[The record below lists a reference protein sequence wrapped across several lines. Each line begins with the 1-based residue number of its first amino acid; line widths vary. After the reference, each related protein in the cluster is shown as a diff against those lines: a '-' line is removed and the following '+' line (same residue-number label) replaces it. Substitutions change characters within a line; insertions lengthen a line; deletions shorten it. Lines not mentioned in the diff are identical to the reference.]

1 MTGPDYTLRPW
12 LELAPSAYPGR
23 NYTVFTGSRA
33 PSLGLSREEKRQMW
47 MDKDPV
53 GASQES
59 DVWSIIVYAVSVVF
73 FLVTPYRHGV
83 SGFHHRGHIFC
94 PGMQLPVQGD
104 AVRAAILPS
113 DTYLRGGR
121 GRWSQAPRLRR
132 GGPQGLDRDGHGRD
146 IGWAR
151 QQGNRN
157 QGCSTPVRRNTGF
170 AELDWPGKSIQTF
183 NEIKFN
189 KCLSDWKWILFW
201 NS

>member
-23 NYTVFTGSRA
+23 NYTVLTGSRA

-47 MDKDPV
+47 MDKEPV

-59 DVWSIIVYAVSVVF
+59 DVWYIIVYAVSVVF

-104 AVRAAILPS
+104 AVRVAILPS
-113 DTYLRGGR
+113 EGGDQ
-121 GRWSQAPRLRR
+121 S
-132 GGPQGLDRDGHGRD
+132 
-146 IGWAR
+146 
-151 QQGNRN
+151 
-157 QGCSTPVRRNTGF
+157 
-170 AELDWPGKSIQTF
+170 
-183 NEIKFN
+183 
-189 KCLSDWKWILFW
+189 FW
-201 NS
+201 